1 MDGRVSRFPIL
12 GSLALSLLESGE
24 ELTRRKFRRHLQ
36 NPQKSDKNRFS
47 VRLFQIKRMKE
58 AARPGEEISIEGLR
72 EHRADLWETA
82 YEELWQVAWR
92 SAKRKLPYDS
102 SEQLEDL
109 VSQVVSREIVPQILQ
124 PTQKAFEEATT
135 LADILNLTARIISN
149 RAIDE
154 IRRRVRRPDSQ
165 DIEKTPENSF
175 ASEPSEEGV
184 GEDIHLALDSLEERY
199 RDVIEDFY
207 FEELNTAEI
216 AQKRGRPK
224 GSICSDL
231 AKARQLLGEI
241 LSPQLLQSS

>member
-1 MDGRVSRFPIL
+1 
-12 GSLALSLLESGE
+12 
-24 ELTRRKFRRHLQ
+24 
-36 NPQKSDKNRFS
+36 
-47 VRLFQIKRMKE
+47 MKE

-72 EHRADLWETA
+72 EHRADLWEAA
-82 YEELWQVAWR
+82 YEELWQVALR

-216 AQKRGRPK
+216 AQKSGRPK